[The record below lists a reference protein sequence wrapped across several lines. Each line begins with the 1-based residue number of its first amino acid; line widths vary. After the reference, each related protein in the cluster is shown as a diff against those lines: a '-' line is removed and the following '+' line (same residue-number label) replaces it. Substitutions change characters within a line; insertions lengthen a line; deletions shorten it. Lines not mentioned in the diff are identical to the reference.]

1 LYTDTFITYKYLL
14 LSMAGQKIV
23 YLPTGEWMKKNT
35 LVTELASKTH
45 KDENIIHNELDT
57 LIRDRNVAMLYS
69 NNNQYINFREMSKKY
84 FDVDFN

>member
-1 LYTDTFITYKYLL
+1 
-14 LSMAGQKIV
+14 MAEQKIV

-45 KDENIIHNELDT
+45 KDENIIRNELDT

-84 FDVDFN
+84 FNVDFN

>member
-1 LYTDTFITYKYLL
+1 
-14 LSMAGQKIV
+14 MAGQKIV

-45 KDENIIHNELDT
+45 KDENIIRNELDT

>member
-45 KDENIIHNELDT
+45 KDENIIRNELDT